1 LALEIA
7 GQQKS
12 LYLDLEDENDR
23 VKLSDP
29 SKYLEDHQDELIVLD
44 EVHRVPEIFQQLR
57 GIIDR
62 GRRRGKANGR
72 FLLLGSAAMDLL
84 RQSGESLAGRIS
96 ISNSARSTLL
106 KPAPRQW
113 TRYGSEAVFRAAS
126 WQEPTISARSGGAI
140 LCNLPGARY
149 SSIWMTHTG

>member
-1 LALEIA
+1 MIARRLKSKLNSLLHHNPAVALLGPRQSGKTTLALEIA

-29 SKYLEDHQDELIVLD
+29 DKYLEDHQDELVVMD
-44 EVHRVPEIFQQLR
+44 EVHRLPEIFQQLR

-72 FLLLGSAAMDLL
+72 FLLVGSAAMDLL
-84 RQSGESLAGRIS
+84 KQSGESLAGAS
-96 ISNSARSTLL
+96 PISNSAHSTFL
-106 KPAPRQW
+106 KPAP
-113 TRYGSEAVFRAAS
+113 
-126 WQEPTISARSGGAI
+126 
-140 LCNLPGARY
+140 L
-149 SSIWMTHTG
+149 

>member
-44 EVHRVPEIFQQLR
+44 EVHRVPEIFH
-57 GIIDR
+57 
-62 GRRRGKANGR
+62 
-72 FLLLGSAAMDLL
+72 
-84 RQSGESLAGRIS
+84 
-96 ISNSARSTLL
+96 STLL
-106 KPAPRQW
+106 DDAG
-113 TRYGSEAVFRAAS
+113 T
-126 WQEPTISARSGGAI
+126 
-140 LCNLPGARY
+140 
-149 SSIWMTHTG
+149 